1 MFLCLEPSWSTL
13 MGRGGSITQPT
24 TTCMAWGLQMR
35 LNGWQLEYEAAGR
48 SAGAAGVY
56 PKRGKFCVWR
66 RLKQHRGQS
75 DDGRSQCRARP
86 HVSARHVGLV
96 AIEMQIEQFPS
107 GRHRISRPGRLSVAS
122 ERISNPVALAARGK
136 HGRLALLL

>member
-1 MFLCLEPSWSTL
+1 
-13 MGRGGSITQPT
+13 
-24 TTCMAWGLQMR
+24 MAWGLQMR

-96 AIEMQIEQFPS
+96 AIEMQDDFGVGLRLEGVAALDQLGAQFAEV
-107 GRHRISRPGRLSVAS
+107 SVAS
-122 ERISNPVALAARGK
+122 ERISNPIALAARGK